1 MTPEER
7 DRLRTVE
14 VKVEGID
21 DWLRSI
27 DTKLEELRTAANMG
41 KGAWMLLLK
50 LGVVLAAMGGGV
62 AWLAATAAWLWDHVG
77 GRHA

>member
-14 VKVEGID
+14 VKVDGLD

-27 DTKLEELRTAANMG
+27 DTKLEELRSAAAMG
-41 KGAWMLLLK
+41 KGAWFLLLK
-50 LGVVLAAMGGGV
+50 IGAVLGAIV
-62 AWLAATAAWLWDHVG
+62 AATGWLWDHIG
-77 GRHA
+77 GRH